1 MNSDPVLFDTP
12 HPFQVAAVLADLH
25 RRYADPAFTLQE
37 AAAAASVSKYHLC
50 RMLSK
55 HTGRSFSQHVRNAR
69 IQEAC
74 ELCSTTAL
82 SIKEVAARVG
92 YANTNALVRNF
103 RRATGVTPAMYRI
116 QRRAMA
122 RDA

>member
-1 MNSDPVLFDTP
+1 MNSDVVVCDNPY
-12 HPFQVAAVLADLH
+12 PFEVAAALAHLH
-25 RRYADPAFTLQE
+25 RRYADPAFTLE
-37 AAAAASVSKYHLC
+37 EASAAARVSKYHLC

-55 HTGRSFSQHVRNAR
+55 HTGRSFSQHMRGLR
-69 IQEAC
+69 IRQAC
-74 ELCSTTAL
+74 ELCSTTPL

-103 RRATGVTPAMYRI
+103 RRATGVTPATYRL

-122 RDA
+122 RNG